1 MGWLSRETG
10 IAPSTLSGY
19 RKGSIPSADVALR
32 LADAMGVEVRWLVS
46 GEGPQ
51 EPAEKFAD
59 QYTTVRRYEVRAGAG
74 TGLVATA
81 EDVTE
86 ELSFRRDWLRRIGM
100 TPQNAGLITAQG
112 DSMHPTIPDGAMLLI
127 DLSIRDVRNGYIYVV
142 VKDGSLLVKRVQ
154 TKMDGSVVLIS
165 DNPVYEREELPANQV
180 AELHIAG
187 RVVWVGHP
195 I

>member
-1 MGWLSRETG
+1 
-10 IAPSTLSGY
+10 
-19 RKGSIPSADVALR
+19 
-32 LADAMGVEVRWLVS
+32 
-46 GEGPQ
+46 
-51 EPAEKFAD
+51 
-59 QYTTVRRYEVRAGAG
+59 
-74 TGLVATA
+74 
-81 EDVTE
+81 
-86 ELSFRRDWLRRIGM
+86 M